1 MSPIQRLLHR
11 PFFIKLFNWEYWS
24 FNALYMPIM
33 VVWLW
38 LSIRARSFFFFSAAN
53 PTIYNG
59 GFLMESKWAIYK
71 ILPEAWYPKTI
82 FVKAGTPGTEIA
94 SLLNRLDFQYP
105 LIAKP
110 DIGGKGR
117 GVRKINAPE
126 ELDAYALDSKLD
138 FLVQEFVNLHQEV
151 GIFYYR
157 YPGSEKGVIS
167 GIVTKEFLTVTGD
180 GKSTIRELCSNEKRF
195 LLQLPQLEKLYGE
208 KLNDILSTGTVKEL
222 VPYGNHAR
230 GAKFIDDSYR
240 IDEKLTGTIDTIC
253 QQIDG
258 FYYGRLD
265 VRFKSWDDLREG
277 RNFSIIELNG
287 AGSEPT
293 HIYDPRHSLFFAWKE
308 IIRHWIILWKISRLN
323 HKKGIPYLT
332 TKEGWKMLKDNKAF
346 DKTLAE
352 QDV

>member
-1 MSPIQRLLHR
+1 
-11 PFFIKLFNWEYWS
+11 
-24 FNALYMPIM
+24 
-33 VVWLW
+33 
-38 LSIRARSFFFFSAAN
+38 
-53 PTIYNG
+53 
-59 GFLMESKWAIYK
+59 MESKWAIYK
-71 ILPEAWYPKTI
+71 IIPEPWYPKTI
-82 FVKAGTPGTEIA
+82 FVKAGTAPSEIVHA
-94 SLLNRLDFQYP
+94 LDAEDFRYP

-117 GVRKINAPE
+117 GVRKLNAPRD
-126 ELDAYALDSKLD
+126 LAPYALDSKLD
-138 FLVQEFVNLHQEV
+138 FLVQEFVDLPQEV

-157 YPGSEKGVIS
+157 FPGVEKGVIS

-180 GKSTIRELCSNEKRF
+180 GKSTIKELCSREKRF
-195 LLQLPQLEKLYGE
+195 LLQLGQLEKLYGA
-208 KLNDILSTGTVKEL
+208 KLNDILPSGKVKEL

-230 GAKFIDDSYR
+230 GAKFIDDSHL
-240 IDEKLTGTIDTIC
+240 IDDKLTDTIDDIC
-253 QQIDG
+253 KQIDG

-265 VRFKSWDDLREG
+265 VRFSSWEDLREG

-293 HIYDPRHSLFFAWKE
+293 HIYDPRHNLFFAWKE

-323 HKKGIPYLT
+323 HNKGIPYLT

>member
-11 PFFIKLFNWEYWS
+11 PFFIRLFNWEYWS
-24 FNALYMPIM
+24 FNTIYMPIM
-33 VVWLW
+33 VIWLW
-38 LSIRARSFFFFSAAN
+38 LALRARSFFFFSAAN

-71 ILPEAWYPKTI
+71 IIPEPWYPKTI
-82 FVKAGTPGTEIA
+82 FVKAGTAPSAIVQA
-94 SLLNRLDFQYP
+94 LDDENFRYP

-117 GVRKINAPE
+117 GVRKLNTPGDLAP
-126 ELDAYALDSKLD
+126 YALDSKLD
-138 FLVQEFVNLHQEV
+138 FLVQEFVDLPQEV

-157 YPGSEKGVIS
+157 FPGVEKGVIS

-180 GKSTIRELCSNEKRF
+180 GKSTIRELCSREKRF
-195 LLQLPQLEKLYGE
+195 LLQLGQLEKLYGG
-208 KLNDILSTGTVKEL
+208 KLNDILPAGKVKEL

-230 GAKFIDDSYR
+230 GAKFIDDSHL
-240 IDEKLTGTIDTIC
+240 IDGKLTDTIDDIC
-253 QQIDG
+253 KQIDG

-265 VRFKSWDDLREG
+265 VRFSSWEDLREG

-293 HIYDPRHSLFFAWKE
+293 HIYDPRHNLFYAWKE

-332 TKEGWKMLKDNKAF
+332 TKEGWKMLKDNNAF